1 MHLLDK
7 TMYVRIIMKTIARYL
22 STMKTA
28 QHLQR
33 SLNDVIDIEWK
44 AVEMMDDFL
53 NMRFQEPEVFYGSS
67 VPIDKDRIPVSHRHF
82 IN

>member
-1 MHLLDK
+1 
-7 TMYVRIIMKTIARYL
+7 
-22 STMKTA
+22 MKTA
-28 QHLQR
+28 QHLQC

-67 VPIDKDRIPVSHRHF
+67 VPIDKDGIPVSHMHF